1 MINEIKTI
9 VKNYIKNEKLTR
21 LIDGSVTENGIK
33 ISEKLTIPL
42 ELIKGN
48 LKNYITSGDK
58 VKLIRNEGG
67 QEFYIVE
74 IVDADPVIKGMTL
87 FIEPITIGETTI
99 DSITINGV
107 TL

>member
-21 LIDGSVTENGIK
+21 IIDGSVTDDGIK

-42 ELIKGN
+42 ELIKGS
-48 LKNYITSGDK
+48 LKKYITSGDK
-58 VKLIRNEGG
+58 VKMVRNEGG

-74 IVDADPVIKGMTL
+74 IIDADPVIKGMTL
-87 FIEPITIGETTI
+87 SIEPIIIGETTI
-99 DSITINGV
+99 DSIKINGV